1 MPRLRLCL
9 VFLILLLVA
18 APFPGVSQAQYSYTI
33 QDITTSTTDNSI
45 NYLQGISG
53 WYVPNFTEAGSVNV
67 GFNNVTINGIY
78 NLSAGMGSF
87 RNQGSLAFVNILPD
101 EIVPPA
107 TLRGVTFSANND
119 VTVMD
124 YNYSVNLS
132 LNNFTGSGILVLN
145 LMAGSFSNQFTS
157 VNYSMGKITTPSPPP
172 TYRFSVNPNQFKML
186 TESTDPQKPPLFTKD
201 PNDPTVASLTNDQMQ
216 AIAATAVN
224 NIDINNAKK
233 QASATVEG
241 TPQVNGLCVITLS
254 AGVNNL
260 VSHNVRVNVNT
271 AQ

>member
-18 APFPGVSQAQYSYTI
+18 APFPEVSQAQDSYTV
-33 QDITTSTTDNSI
+33 QEFTTNTVDNSI

-53 WYVPNFTEAGSVNV
+53 WSVSNFSENGSVFA

-87 RNQGSLAFVNILPD
+87 RNQGFLAFVNILPD

-107 TLRGVTFSANND
+107 TLRGFTFSANND
-119 VTVMD
+119 VTVND
-124 YNYSVNLS
+124 YNYSVHLS
-132 LNNFTGSGILVLN
+132 LNNFKGSGILVLN

-157 VNYSMGKITTPSPPP
+157 VNYTVGQNTTPSPSP
-172 TYRFSVNPNQFKML
+172 TLFWVPTGQEAVAAARQLGLNVVNKA
-186 TESTDPQKPPLFTKD
+186 
-201 PNDPTVASLTNDQMQ
+201 TVATLTNDQMQ
-216 AIAATAVN
+216 AIAATADN
-224 NIDINNAKK
+224 NIDIENAKMR
-233 QASATVEG
+233 ASASVEG

-260 VSHNVRVNVNT
+260 VSHNVRVNFNT
-271 AQ
+271 AK